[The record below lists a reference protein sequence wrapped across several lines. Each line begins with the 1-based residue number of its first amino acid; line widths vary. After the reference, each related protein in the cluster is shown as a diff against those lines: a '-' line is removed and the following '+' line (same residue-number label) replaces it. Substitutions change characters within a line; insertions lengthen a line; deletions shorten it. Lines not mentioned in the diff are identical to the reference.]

1 MTGAR
6 DRPET
11 PVETT
16 IIAVARTSYG
26 RLLALLSSRDGDIAA
41 SEDALS
47 EAFSAALMT
56 WPQRGIPDN
65 PDAWLLTAARN
76 RLTNAHRHADLKR
89 RSTEEMML
97 RLEER
102 SSCGDSIPDR
112 RLAMM
117 FVCAHPAIQEDVRTP
132 LMLQTVLGMDAQRI
146 ASAFLV
152 SPTTMGQR
160 LVRAKAKIKAA
171 GIGFQLPD
179 LEHLPARLDDVL
191 CAIYVAFGTAWDG
204 VAEAKDGRA
213 ALADEAIFLARIVV
227 ALMPE
232 EPEALGL
239 LALMLY
245 IDARKGARWD
255 ADKGFVPLK
264 DQDSKLWS
272 RDKIIEA
279 EHLLSSASRKL
290 RFGRFQCEAAI
301 QSVHVQAPINGKT
314 NWKALKT
321 LHEMLLQHRP
331 SVGAFVSYG
340 AVLLGMGNA
349 DQALEVLHS
358 LDEGDIAH
366 YQPYWVTLAA
376 AHDVLGDKP
385 AASAARSRAIDLTDN
400 AAIQAFLLAET
411 TP

>member
-1 MTGAR
+1 
-6 DRPET
+6 
-11 PVETT
+11 
-16 IIAVARTSYG
+16 
-26 RLLALLSSRDGDIAA
+26 
-41 SEDALS
+41 
-47 EAFSAALMT
+47 
-56 WPQRGIPDN
+56 
-65 PDAWLLTAARN
+65 
-76 RLTNAHRHADLKR
+76 
-89 RSTEEMML
+89 
-97 RLEER
+97 
-102 SSCGDSIPDR
+102 
-112 RLAMM
+112 
-117 FVCAHPAIQEDVRTP
+117 
-132 LMLQTVLGMDAQRI
+132 MLQTVLGMDAQRI